1 MKSIDLLEYQKLFIK
16 NLEDS
21 GKSFNTLKNYKTD
34 LNIFNTFLLN
44 KGQNLQL
51 TQVTTEQM
59 KEYSKYLNE
68 KYNSPNSI
76 RRRVQALRIFFDYLM
91 SQKIYEEN
99 PVKSI
104 LVSPK
109 VVDLPKP
116 CEFHHI
122 KKTFENLE
130 QIQKSVSEH
139 EKLLVLRNKVLIY
152 LIYGGCLKV
161 SDIERLKLSH
171 FNLNKKIIRLL
182 IAPEKKEPF
191 TIPMPESFTQ
201 LHQDYLTLLEQRKNS
216 DQVDFED
223 YLFNANPFK
232 ILKGG
237 LSARGIEV
245 IFKEL
250 SKSQQFTMTAKNL
263 RQAGIFKLLASDTPL
278 ARIKEWMGVQP
289 AYSLKPYQNLLESKP
304 EKYCFTELN
313 YDS

>member
-1 MKSIDLLEYQKLFIK
+1 MKSIDLLEYQNLFLK
-16 NLEDS
+16 NLENS

-34 LNIFNTFLLN
+34 LNIFNTFLAG
-44 KGQNLQL
+44 KGKPLHL
-51 TQVTTEQM
+51 TEVTTTQM
-59 KEYSKYLNE
+59 KEYSKYLND

-76 RRRVQALRIFFDYLM
+76 RRRVQALRIFFDYL
-91 SQKIYEEN
+91 IAENYYEEN
-99 PVKSI
+99 PVKNI

-122 KKTFENLE
+122 KKIFENLE
-130 QIQKSVSEH
+130 SIQKSQTEH
-139 EKLLVLRNKVLIY
+139 DKLLVLRNKVLMY

-161 SDIERLKLSH
+161 SDIERLKTMHITQAKDITRVLV
-171 FNLNKKIIRLL
+171 
-182 IAPEKKEPF
+182 APEKKEPF
-191 TIPMPESFTQ
+191 TVPMPKSFTK
-201 LHQDYLTLLEQRKNS
+201 LHADYLSLLEERKNN
-216 DQVDFED
+216 DQVDFDD

-237 LSARGIEV
+237 ISARGIEV
-245 IFKEL
+245 IFKEI
-250 SKSQQFTMTAKNL
+250 SKAKKITITAKNL
-263 RQAGIFKLLASDTPL
+263 RQAGIFKLLAQDTPV

-313 YDS
+313 YE